1 MPVEMNAIE
10 WNHPLSLSFHSDLLN
25 ARIKGLS
32 AIVTDIN
39 IELEKHGCH
48 TGPLDFNDTPKKRD
62 RHMDKVAY
70 SSQMHRLHQN
80 LISANQALAGRV
92 KECKNRGMSPED
104 TKDAFW
110 PNVVLPGSSQ
120 PATVVLKDYGKAVD
134 NAFYALM
141 NFLADVEPVDSL
153 EFIKKRNT
161 LLNDKLVSLM
171 EIRKCQLQL
180 LSLHDTGPFSLS
192 QWTLFALREFSEGN
206 PAVGNTPSECP
217 SGIPLMRHNSDL
229 LGESMN
235 D

>member
-1 MPVEMNAIE
+1 M
-10 WNHPLSLSFHSDLLN
+10 LK

-32 AIVTDIN
+32 CIVTDIN
-39 IELEKHGCH
+39 AELHKHGCH
-48 TGPLDFNDTPKKRD
+48 TGTSDLDEVTNKKE

-70 SSQMHRLHQN
+70 ASQMHRLHQN
-80 LISANQALAGRV
+80 LVSANQALAGRV
-92 KECKNRGMSPED
+92 KECQTRGLSPDEA
-104 TKDAFW
+104 KDAFW
-110 PNVVLPGSSQ
+110 PNVLLPG
-120 PATVVLKDYGKAVD
+120 ATKLTTVVLKDYGRAVD
-134 NAFYALM
+134 DAFFALM
-141 NFLADVEPVDSL
+141 NFLTDVEPVDSL
-153 EFIKKRNT
+153 EFIRKRNT

-206 PAVGNTPSECP
+206 PAVGSVT

-229 LGESMN
+229 LGETMI

>member
-1 MPVEMNAIE
+1 MTTDMNAIN
-10 WNHPLSLSFHSDLLN
+10 WHPPLTLPFHSELLK

-39 IELEKHGCH
+39 NELERHGCH
-48 TGPLDFNDTPKKRD
+48 TGSLDFDESSKKKE

-70 SSQMHRLHQN
+70 SSQMNRLHEN

-92 KECKNRGMSPED
+92 KECQTRGMTPND
-104 TKDAFW
+104 AMDAFW
-110 PNVVLPGSSQ
+110 PDVLLPGATK
-120 PATVVLKDYGKAVD
+120 PATVVLKDYGRVVD
-134 NAFYALM
+134 DAFFALM
-141 NFLADVEPVDSL
+141 NFLANVEPVDSL
-153 EFIKKRNT
+153 EFIRKRNT
-161 LLNDKLVSLM
+161 LLNDKLISLM

-180 LSLHDTGPFSLS
+180 LSLHDSVPFSLS

-206 PAVGNTPSECP
+206 PAVGSVP

-229 LGESMN
+229 LGETMI